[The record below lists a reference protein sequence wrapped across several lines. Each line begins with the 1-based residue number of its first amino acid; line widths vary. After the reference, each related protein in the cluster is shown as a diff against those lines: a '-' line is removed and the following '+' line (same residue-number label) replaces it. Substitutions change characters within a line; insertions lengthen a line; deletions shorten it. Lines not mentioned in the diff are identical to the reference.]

1 MKDNYLMQAEV
12 WLAETEKA
20 LLEEETD
27 NEKLMEQEINE
38 FIQKSNQE
46 MEKELEIS
54 RYKLIKAE
62 EKKSEVSKKIDEL
75 TREADSFEDGQEW

>member
-1 MKDNYLMQAEV
+1 MLLKENLKNLENKVNLEDRSNNDLKSKIETI
-12 WLAETEKA
+12 ETE
-20 LLEEETD
+20 
-27 NEKLMEQEINE
+27 NQKLKYEI
-38 FIQKSNQE
+38 QE